1 MRGARMNGRKTF
13 STHLLRDAADSSK
26 AEKKK
31 KEGEEGE
38 KQYSARDLFRG
49 KSETAY

>member
-1 MRGARMNGRKTF
+1 MRGARMNGKKMF
-13 STHLLRDAADSSK
+13 STHLLRDAAVSNK

-31 KEGEEGE
+31 KEGEGD

-49 KSETAY
+49 KNEETAY